1 MSKVTLDLNAF
12 KALASDTRLN
22 LLRTLDGKKMNL
34 KEISNVTRLNKA
46 TLHEHLS
53 KLYEAGLVKRKEREG
68 HKWVY
73 YKLTWKGS
81 SLLHPENTKIAVL
94 FCATFITLFFCFF
107 GFVNFLRTKIV
118 IQSFDKILAP
128 EPIRDALNKGG
139 GEVAAYGQ
147 SQLFLIITIGC
158 FMLFIILMGIS
169 VWRFKNNK
177 IPKL

>member
-34 KEISNVTRLNKA
+34 KDISNVTHLNKA

-94 FCATFITLFFCFF
+94 FCTTFITLFFCFI
-107 GFVNFLRTKIV
+107 GLINFFRTKIT
-118 IQSFDKILAP
+118 IQSFDKISAP
-128 EPIRDALNKGG
+128 EPIRDAFNEGG
-139 GEVAAYGQ
+139 GEAAAYGQ
-147 SQLFLIITIGC
+147 NQLFLIITLGC
-158 FMLFIILMGIS
+158 LMLFTILMGIS
-169 VWRFKNNK
+169 IWRFKKNK
-177 IPKL
+177 APKL